1 MAEALVDANI
11 IVGYALKRDQ
21 FHEQGREIVRAMD
34 HGDLP
39 LGQVTNYVLPEI
51 LHPVA
56 KTAGHQTSLDLLDRI
71 TQSGGF
77 RIVHL
82 AHEDFT
88 RAQAL
93 YRRENGVN
101 FVDAI
106 TVAYMQRQDLEYI
119 YTFDDDFDRFDD
131 ITRLTSV
138 SNPFEPE

>member
-1 MAEALVDANI
+1 MAETLVDANV
-11 IVGYALKRDQ
+11 IVGYALTRDQ
-21 FHEQGREIVRAMD
+21 FHERGREIVRAMD

-39 LGQVTNYVLPEI
+39 LGQITNYVLPEI

-56 KTAGHQTSLDLLDRI
+56 QKAGHQTSLNLLNRI

-82 AHEDFT
+82 AHEDLT

-93 YRRENGVN
+93 YRREDGVN

-106 TVAYMQRQDLEYI
+106 TVAYMQRQDLKYI
-119 YTFDDDFDRFDD
+119 YTFDDDFDRFDG